1 MFLDKQKVF
10 VRMQW
15 LWGKLNFHIQKNES
29 GLSSYITH
37 ENKLKMDKRPKWKTE
52 TIKLLEEDIGER
64 SLTPAIGF
72 GNDFL
77 DITPKAFV
85 AQTTKAK
92 INK

>member
-52 TIKLLEEDIGER
+52 TIKLL
-64 SLTPAIGF
+64 
-72 GNDFL
+72 
-77 DITPKAFV
+77 
-85 AQTTKAK
+85 
-92 INK
+92 